1 MAKSTKMKNKTVAK
15 SRTMTTKATVSE
27 VKAVL
32 KASGRF
38 PAWVKTKPQK
48 TYVLSMRGA
57 GSTYTLDT
65 FKAYRKATKLANIS
79 AKAK

>member
-1 MAKSTKMKNKTVAK
+1 MKKSTKATKTITAK
-15 SRTMTTKATVSE
+15 KATTKTTV
-27 VKAVL
+27 VN

-48 TYVLSMRGA
+48 AYVLSMRIAGA
-57 GSTYTLDT
+57 TYTSDT
-65 FKAYRKATKLANIS
+65 FKAYRKANKLANIS